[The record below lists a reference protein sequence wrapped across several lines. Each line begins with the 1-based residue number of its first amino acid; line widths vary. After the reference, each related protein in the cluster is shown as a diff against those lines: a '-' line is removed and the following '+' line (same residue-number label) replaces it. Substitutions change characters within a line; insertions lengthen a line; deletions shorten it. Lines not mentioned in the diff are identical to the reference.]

1 MAQPTNTFD
10 TYDSVGERED
20 LSDVIY
26 SISPTDTP
34 FISSAAKTKATAVLH
49 EWQTDALAAA
59 ATNNA
64 VIEGDEATL
73 DAVSATTR
81 LSNSSQIMDKTVVIT
96 GTQESV
102 DKAGRASELAY
113 QIAKKAKELKRDME
127 ATITGN
133 QAEVAGNS
141 TTARKFGSLGAWI
154 ETNDDLGASG
164 SSGGAGNTART
175 DGTQR
180 AFTEASLKS
189 VIKSVWNE
197 GGDPSM
203 IMVGPFNKQKL
214 SGFTGNSTRFDAG
227 ADATLYT
234 SVDVYASDFG
244 QLQVVP
250 NRFSRDR
257 DAYVLDMNYFA
268 IAFLRDFSMHELAKT
283 GDSEKRQLLVE
294 LKISPGRSLP
304 TSNFAAPSLV
314 RGLNLKLKRS
324 PL

>member
-34 FISSAAKTKATAVLH
+34 FLSSAAKTKATAVLH
-49 EWQTDALAAA
+49 EWQTDSLAAA

-73 DAVSATTR
+73 DASTATTR
-81 LSNSSQIMDKTVVIT
+81 LSNSTQIMDKTVVIT

-113 QIAKKAKELKRDME
+113 QIAKRAKELKRDME

-133 QAEVAGNS
+133 IAEVGGNS
-141 TTARKFGSLGAWI
+141 TTARKMGTLGSWVT
-154 ETNDDLGASG
+154 TNDDLASDGASG
-164 SSGGAGNTART
+164 AGAGNAAHT

-180 AFTEASLKS
+180 AFTEAQLKS
-189 VIKSVWNE
+189 VIKSVWNA

-203 IMVGPFNKQKL
+203 VMVGPFNKQKL

-257 DAYVLDMNYFA
+257 DAYVLDMEYWG

-294 LKISPGRSLP
+294 ATLESRNEAASGLVADLT
-304 TSNFAAPSLV
+304 TS
-314 RGLNLKLKRS
+314 
-324 PL
+324 

>member
-34 FISSAAKTKATAVLH
+34 FLSSAAKTKATAVLH
-49 EWQTDALAAA
+49 EWQTDSLAAA
-59 ATNNA
+59 STSNA
-64 VIEGDEATL
+64 VIEGDEATA
-73 DAVSATTR
+73 DSMSATTR
-81 LSNSSQIMDKTVVIT
+81 LSNSCQIMDKVIT
-96 GTQESV
+96 ISGTQEAV

-113 QIAKKAKELKRDME
+113 QIAKAAKELKRDME
-127 ATITGN
+127 ATLTGN
-133 QAEVAGNS
+133 QAEVAGNAS
-141 TTARKFGSLGAWI
+141 TARKFGSLGSWI
-154 ETNDDLGASG
+154 ASNDVMSAAG
-164 SSGGAGNTART
+164 SPASGGAGNTART

-180 AFTEASLKS
+180 VFTEAQLKS
-189 VIKSVWNE
+189 VIKSVWNA
-197 GGDPSM
+197 GGDPQ
-203 IMVGPFNKQKL
+203 IVMVGPFNKQKL

-257 DAYVLDMNYFA
+257 DAYVLDMNFFG

-283 GDSEKRQLLVE
+283 GDTEKRQLLVE
-294 LKISPGRSLP
+294 ATLESRNEAASGLVADLT
-304 TSNFAAPSLV
+304 TS
-314 RGLNLKLKRS
+314 
-324 PL
+324 

>member
-1 MAQPTNTFD
+1 
-10 TYDSVGERED
+10 
-20 LSDVIY
+20 
-26 SISPTDTP
+26 
-34 FISSAAKTKATAVLH
+34 
-49 EWQTDALAAA
+49 
-59 ATNNA
+59 
-64 VIEGDEATL
+64 
-73 DAVSATTR
+73 
-81 LSNSSQIMDKTVVIT
+81 MDKTVVIT

-133 QAEVAGNS
+133 IAEVTGGS
-141 TTARKFGSLGAWI
+141 STARKMGTLGSWVV
-154 ETNDDLGASG
+154 TNDDLASDGASG
-164 SSGGAGNTART
+164 AGAGNAAHT

-180 AFTEASLKS
+180 AFTEAQLKS
-189 VIKSVWNE
+189 VIKSVWNA

-203 IMVGPFNKQKL
+203 VMCGPFNKQKL

-257 DAYVLDMNYFA
+257 DAYVLDMEYWG

-294 LKISPGRSLP
+294 ATLESRNEGASGLVADLT
-304 TSNFAAPSLV
+304 TS
-314 RGLNLKLKRS
+314 
-324 PL
+324 

>member
-34 FISSAAKTKATAVLH
+34 FLSSAAKTKATAVLH

-59 ATNNA
+59 VTNNA

-73 DAVSATTR
+73 EASVATTR

-102 DKAGRASELAY
+102 DKAGRASEIAY

-127 ATITGN
+127 STLTSNNLEVTGS
-133 QAEVAGNS
+133 ASA
-141 TTARKFGSLGAWI
+141 ARQLGGLGSWVV
-154 ETNDDLGASG
+154 TNDDLASDGASG
-164 SSGGAGNTART
+164 AGAGNAAHTN
-175 DGTQR
+175 GTQR
-180 AFTEASLKS
+180 AFTESQLKS
-189 VIKSVWNE
+189 VIKSVWNA

-257 DAYVLDMNYFA
+257 DAYVLDMDYWGV
-268 IAFLRDFSMHELAKT
+268 AFLRDFSMHELAKT

-294 LKISPGRSLP
+294 ATLESRNEGASGLVADLT
-304 TSNFAAPSLV
+304 TS
-314 RGLNLKLKRS
+314 
-324 PL
+324 

>member
-34 FISSAAKTKATAVLH
+34 FLSSAAKTKATAVLH

-59 ATNNA
+59 VTNNA

-73 DAVSATTR
+73 DASVATTR

-102 DKAGRASELAY
+102 DKAGRASEIAY

-127 ATITGN
+127 STLTSN
-133 QAEVAGNS
+133 NAEVTGGS
-141 TTARKFGSLGAWI
+141 GTARQLGALGSWVI
-154 ETNDDLGASG
+154 TNDDMAADGASG
-164 SSGGAGNTART
+164 AGAGNAAHTN
-175 DGTQR
+175 GTQR
-180 AFTEASLKS
+180 AFTESQLKS
-189 VIKSVWNE
+189 VIKSVWNA

-257 DAYVLDMNYFA
+257 DAYVLDMDYWGV
-268 IAFLRDFSMHELAKT
+268 AFLRDFSMHELAKT

-294 LKISPGRSLP
+294 ATLESRNEAASGSVMDLT
-304 TSNFAAPSLV
+304 TS
-314 RGLNLKLKRS
+314 
-324 PL
+324 

>member
-34 FISSAAKTKATAVLH
+34 FLSSAAKTKATAVLH
-49 EWQTDALAAA
+49 EWQTDSLAAA
-59 ATNNA
+59 STSNA

-73 DAVSATTR
+73 DASTATTR
-81 LSNSSQIMDKTVVIT
+81 LSNSTQIMDKTVVIT

-113 QIAKKAKELKRDME
+113 QIAKRAKELKRDME

-133 QAEVAGNS
+133 IAEVGGNS
-141 TTARKFGSLGAWI
+141 STARKMGTLGSWVT
-154 ETNDDLGASG
+154 TNDDLASDGASG
-164 SSGGAGNTART
+164 AGAGNAAHT

-180 AFTEASLKS
+180 AFTESQLKS
-189 VIKSVWNE
+189 VIKSVWNA

-257 DAYVLDMNYFA
+257 DAYVLDMEYWG

-294 LKISPGRSLP
+294 ATLESRNEAASGLVADLT
-304 TSNFAAPSLV
+304 TS
-314 RGLNLKLKRS
+314 
-324 PL
+324 

>member
-34 FISSAAKTKATAVLH
+34 FLSSAAKTQATAVLH
-49 EWQTDALAAA
+49 EWQTDSLAAA
-59 ATNNA
+59 VTNNA

-73 DAVSATTR
+73 DASTATTR
-81 LSNSSQIMDKTVVIT
+81 LSNSTQIMDKTVVIT

-113 QIAKKAKELKRDME
+113 QIAKRAKELKRDME

-133 QAEVAGNS
+133 IAEVGGNS
-141 TTARKFGSLGAWI
+141 STARKMGTLGSWVT
-154 ETNDDLGASG
+154 TNDDLASDGASG
-164 SSGGAGNTART
+164 AGAGNAAHT

-180 AFTEASLKS
+180 AFTESQLKS
-189 VIKSVWNE
+189 VIKSVWNA

-203 IMVGPFNKQKL
+203 VMVGPFNKQKL

-257 DAYVLDMNYFA
+257 DAYVLDMEYWG

-294 LKISPGRSLP
+294 ATLESRNEAASGLVADLT
-304 TSNFAAPSLV
+304 TS
-314 RGLNLKLKRS
+314 
-324 PL
+324 

>member
-1 MAQPTNTFD
+1 
-10 TYDSVGERED
+10 
-20 LSDVIY
+20 
-26 SISPTDTP
+26 
-34 FISSAAKTKATAVLH
+34 
-49 EWQTDALAAA
+49 
-59 ATNNA
+59 
-64 VIEGDEATL
+64 
-73 DAVSATTR
+73 
-81 LSNSSQIMDKTVVIT
+81 MDKTVVIT
-96 GTQESV
+96 GTQEAV

-127 ATITGN
+127 ATVTGN
-133 QAEVAGNS
+133 QAEVTGNAS
-141 TTARKFGSLGAWI
+141 TARKFGSLGAWI

-164 SSGGAGNTART
+164 SSGGSGNTART

-180 AFTEASLKS
+180 AFTEASLKT

-294 LKISPGRSLP
+294 ATLESRNEKASGLVADLT
-304 TSNFAAPSLV
+304 TS
-314 RGLNLKLKRS
+314 
-324 PL
+324 

>member
-34 FISSAAKTKATAVLH
+34 FLSSAAKTQATAVLH

-59 ATNNA
+59 VTNNA

-73 DAVSATTR
+73 DASVATTR

-102 DKAGRASELAY
+102 DKAGRASEIAY

-127 ATITGN
+127 STLTSN
-133 QAEVAGNS
+133 NAEVTGGS
-141 TTARKFGSLGAWI
+141 GTARQLGALGSWVI
-154 ETNDDLGASG
+154 TNDDLGVSGASG
-164 SSGGAGNTART
+164 AGAGNAAHTN
-175 DGTQR
+175 GTQR
-180 AFTEASLKS
+180 AFTESQLKS
-189 VIKSVWNE
+189 VIKSVWNA

-257 DAYVLDMNYFA
+257 DAYVLDMDYWGV
-268 IAFLRDFSMHELAKT
+268 AFLRDFSMHELAKT

-294 LKISPGRSLP
+294 ATLESRNEGASGSVMDLT
-304 TSNFAAPSLV
+304 TS
-314 RGLNLKLKRS
+314 
-324 PL
+324 

>member
-59 ATNNA
+59 STSNA

-73 DAVSATTR
+73 DAVTATSR

-96 GTQESV
+96 GTQEAV

-133 QAEVAGNS
+133 QAEVTGDAS
-141 TTARKFGSLGAWI
+141 TARKLGSLGAWVAS
-154 ETNDDLGASG
+154 NDVFGTGGASG
-164 SSGGAGNTART
+164 SVGNTART

-180 AFTEASLKS
+180 VFTEAQLKS
-189 VIKSVWNE
+189 VIKSVWNA

-257 DAYVLDMNYFA
+257 DAYVLDMNYWG
-268 IAFLRDFSMHELAKT
+268 IAFLRDFTMHELSKT

-294 LKISPGRSLP
+294 ATLESRNEGASGMVADLT
-304 TSNFAAPSLV
+304 TS
-314 RGLNLKLKRS
+314 
-324 PL
+324 

>member
-26 SISPTDTP
+26 NISPTDTP
-34 FISSAAKTKATAVLH
+34 FLSSAAKTQSTAVLH
-49 EWQTDALAAA
+49 EWQTDALASAS
-59 ATNNA
+59 TSNA

-73 DAVSATTR
+73 DAVTATTR
-81 LSNSSQIMDKTVVIT
+81 LSNSCQIMDKTVVIT
-96 GTQESV
+96 GTQEAV

-127 ATITGN
+127 AQITTN
-133 QAEVAGNS
+133 NAEVTGSA
-141 TTARKFGSLGAWI
+141 TAAREMGSLGAWVA
-154 ETNDDLGASG
+154 TNDVMGTSGTSGA
-164 SSGGAGNTART
+164 AGNTART

-180 AFTEASLKS
+180 AFTEDLLKS

-197 GGDPSM
+197 GGDPTM

-257 DAYVLDMNYFA
+257 DAYVLDMNYWG
-268 IAFLRDFSMHELAKT
+268 IAFLRDFTMHELSKT

-294 LKISPGRSLP
+294 ATLESRNEAASGLVADLT
-304 TSNFAAPSLV
+304 TS
-314 RGLNLKLKRS
+314 
-324 PL
+324 

>member
-1 MAQPTNTFD
+1 
-10 TYDSVGERED
+10 
-20 LSDVIY
+20 
-26 SISPTDTP
+26 
-34 FISSAAKTKATAVLH
+34 
-49 EWQTDALAAA
+49 
-59 ATNNA
+59 
-64 VIEGDEATL
+64 
-73 DAVSATTR
+73 
-81 LSNSSQIMDKTVVIT
+81 MDKTVVIT

-102 DKAGRASELAY
+102 DKAGRASEIAY
-113 QIAKKAKELKRDME
+113 QIAKRAKELKRDME

-133 QAEVAGNS
+133 IAEVGGNAS
-141 TTARKFGSLGAWI
+141 TARKMGTLGAWTI
-154 ETNDDLGASG
+154 TNDDKAADGTTGSG
-164 SSGGAGNTART
+164 LGNTART

-180 AFTEASLKS
+180 AFTESQLKS
-189 VIKSVWNE
+189 VIKSVWNA

-203 IMVGPFNKQKL
+203 IMCGPFNKQKL

-257 DAYVLDMNYFA
+257 DAYVLDMEYWG

-294 LKISPGRSLP
+294 ATLESRNEAASGLVADLT
-304 TSNFAAPSLV
+304 TS
-314 RGLNLKLKRS
+314 
-324 PL
+324 

>member
-34 FISSAAKTKATAVLH
+34 FLSSAAKTQATAVLH
-49 EWQTDALAAA
+49 EWQTDSLAAA
-59 ATNNA
+59 STSNA

-73 DAVSATTR
+73 DASTATTR
-81 LSNSSQIMDKTVVIT
+81 LSNSTQIMDKTVVIT

-113 QIAKKAKELKRDME
+113 QIAKRAKELKRDME

-133 QAEVAGNS
+133 IAEVGGNS
-141 TTARKFGSLGAWI
+141 TTARKMGTLGSWVT
-154 ETNDDLGASG
+154 TNDDLASDGASG
-164 SSGGAGNTART
+164 AGAGNAAHT

-180 AFTEASLKS
+180 AFTEAQLKS
-189 VIKSVWNE
+189 VIKSVWNA

-203 IMVGPFNKQKL
+203 VMVGPFNKQKL

-257 DAYVLDMNYFA
+257 DAYVLDMEYWG

-294 LKISPGRSLP
+294 ATLESRNEAASGLVADLT
-304 TSNFAAPSLV
+304 TS
-314 RGLNLKLKRS
+314 
-324 PL
+324 

>member
-34 FISSAAKTKATAVLH
+34 FLSSAAKTQATAVLH
-49 EWQTDALAAA
+49 EWQTDSLAAA
-59 ATNNA
+59 VTNNA

-73 DAVSATTR
+73 DASTATTR
-81 LSNSSQIMDKTVVIT
+81 LSNSTQIMDKTVVIT

-113 QIAKKAKELKRDME
+113 QIAKRAKELKRDME

-133 QAEVAGNS
+133 IAEVGGNS
-141 TTARKFGSLGAWI
+141 STARKMGTLGSWVT
-154 ETNDDLGASG
+154 TNDDLASDGASG
-164 SSGGAGNTART
+164 AGAGNAAHT

-180 AFTEASLKS
+180 AFTESQLKS
-189 VIKSVWNE
+189 VIKSVWNA

-203 IMVGPFNKQKL
+203 VMVGPFNKQKL

-257 DAYVLDMNYFA
+257 DAYVLDMEYWG

-294 LKISPGRSLP
+294 ATLESRNEGASGLVADLT
-304 TSNFAAPSLV
+304 TS
-314 RGLNLKLKRS
+314 
-324 PL
+324 

>member
-34 FISSAAKTKATAVLH
+34 FLSSAAKTQATAVLH

-59 ATNNA
+59 VTSNA

-73 DAVSATTR
+73 DASTATTR
-81 LSNSSQIMDKTVVIT
+81 LSNSCQIMDKTVVIT

-127 ATITGN
+127 ANLTGSI
-133 QAEVAGNS
+133 AEVTGSA
-141 TTARKFGSLGAWI
+141 TAARKMGTLGAWVI
-154 ETNDDLGASG
+154 TNDDKASDG
-164 SSGGAGNTART
+164 TTGAGIGNTKRT

-180 AFTEASLKS
+180 AFTESSLKT
-189 VIKSVWNE
+189 VIKSVWNA

-257 DAYVLDMNYFA
+257 DAYVLDMDYWGV
-268 IAFLRDFSMHELAKT
+268 AFLRDFSMHELAKT

-294 LKISPGRSLP
+294 ATLESRNEAASGSVMDLT
-304 TSNFAAPSLV
+304 TS
-314 RGLNLKLKRS
+314 
-324 PL
+324 

>member
-26 SISPTDTP
+26 SIAPTDTP
-34 FISSAAKTKATAVLH
+34 FLSSAAKTQATAVLH
-49 EWQTDALAAA
+49 EWQTDSLAAA
-59 ATNNA
+59 VTNNA

-73 DAVSATTR
+73 DASTATVR

-102 DKAGRASELAY
+102 DKAGRASEIAY
-113 QIAKKAKELKRDME
+113 QIAKRAKELKRDME

-133 QAEVAGNS
+133 IAEVAGNAS
-141 TTARKFGSLGAWI
+141 TARKMGTLGAWTI
-154 ETNDDLGASG
+154 TNDNKAADGTTGSG
-164 SSGGAGNTART
+164 VGNTART

-180 AFTEASLKS
+180 AFTEAQLKD
-189 VIKSVWNE
+189 VIKSVWNA

-203 IMVGPFNKQKL
+203 IMCGPFNKQKL

-257 DAYVLDMNYFA
+257 DAYVLDMEYWG

-294 LKISPGRSLP
+294 ATLESR
-304 TSNFAAPSLV
+304 NEAAS
-314 RGLNLKLKRS
+314 GLIADLTTA
-324 PL
+324 

>member
-34 FISSAAKTKATAVLH
+34 FLSSAAKTQATAVLH
-49 EWQTDALAAA
+49 EWQTDSLASAV
-59 ATNNA
+59 TNNA

-73 DAVSATTR
+73 DASTATTR
-81 LSNSSQIMDKTVVIT
+81 LSNSTQIMDKTVVIT

-113 QIAKKAKELKRDME
+113 QIAKRAKELKRDME

-133 QAEVAGNS
+133 IAEVGGNS
-141 TTARKFGSLGAWI
+141 STARKMGTLGSWVT
-154 ETNDDLGASG
+154 TNDDLASDGASG
-164 SSGGAGNTART
+164 AGAGNAAHT

-180 AFTEASLKS
+180 AFTEAQLKS
-189 VIKSVWNE
+189 VIKSVWNA

-257 DAYVLDMNYFA
+257 DAYVLDMEYWG

-294 LKISPGRSLP
+294 ATLESRNEAASGLVADLT
-304 TSNFAAPSLV
+304 TS
-314 RGLNLKLKRS
+314 
-324 PL
+324 

>member
-26 SISPTDTP
+26 NISPTDTP
-34 FISSAAKTKATAVLH
+34 FLSSAAKTSSTAVLH
-49 EWQTDALAAA
+49 EWQTDALASAS
-59 ATNNA
+59 TSNA

-73 DAVSATTR
+73 DAVTATTR
-81 LSNSSQIMDKTVVIT
+81 LSNSCQIMDKTVVIT
-96 GTQESV
+96 GTQEAV

-127 ATITGN
+127 AQITTN
-133 QAEVAGNS
+133 NAEVTGSA
-141 TTARKFGSLGAWI
+141 TAAREMGSLGAWVA
-154 ETNDDLGASG
+154 TNDVMGTSGTSG
-164 SSGGAGNTART
+164 SVGNTART

-180 AFTEASLKS
+180 AFTEDLLKS

-197 GGDPSM
+197 GGDPTM

-257 DAYVLDMNYFA
+257 DCYVLDMNFWGV
-268 IAFLRDFSMHELAKT
+268 AFLRDFTMHELSKT

-294 LKISPGRSLP
+294 ATLESRNEAASGLVADLT
-304 TSNFAAPSLV
+304 TS
-314 RGLNLKLKRS
+314 
-324 PL
+324 

>member
-34 FISSAAKTKATAVLH
+34 FISSAAKTQATAVLH
-49 EWQTDALAAA
+49 EWQTDSLAAA
-59 ATNNA
+59 STSNA

-73 DAVSATTR
+73 DAVTATSR

-96 GTQESV
+96 GTQEAV

-133 QAEVAGNS
+133 QAEVTGDAS
-141 TTARKFGSLGAWI
+141 TARKLGSLGAWVA
-154 ETNDDLGASG
+154 TNDDFGASGASG
-164 SSGGAGNTART
+164 SAGNTART

-180 AFTEASLKS
+180 AFTEASLKT
-189 VIKSVWNE
+189 VIKNVWNA

-203 IMVGPFNKQKL
+203 VMVGPFNKQKL

-257 DAYVLDMNYFA
+257 DAYVLDMNYWG
-268 IAFLRDFSMHELAKT
+268 IAFLRDFTMHELSKT

-294 LKISPGRSLP
+294 ATLESRNEGASGLVADLT
-304 TSNFAAPSLV
+304 TS
-314 RGLNLKLKRS
+314 
-324 PL
+324 

>member
-26 SISPTDTP
+26 SIAPTDTP
-34 FISSAAKTKATAVLH
+34 FLSSAAKTKATAVLH
-49 EWQTDALAAA
+49 EWQTDSLAAA
-59 ATNNA
+59 VTNNA

-73 DAVSATTR
+73 DASTATTR

-102 DKAGRASELAY
+102 DKAGRASEIAY
-113 QIAKKAKELKRDME
+113 QIAKRAKELKRDME

-133 QAEVAGNS
+133 IAEVAGNS
-141 TTARKFGSLGAWI
+141 STARKMGTLGSWVT
-154 ETNDDLGASG
+154 TNDDLASDGASG
-164 SSGGAGNTART
+164 AGAGNAAHT

-180 AFTEASLKS
+180 AFTESQLKS
-189 VIKSVWNE
+189 VIKSVWNA

-203 IMVGPFNKQKL
+203 VMCGPFNKQKL

-257 DAYVLDMNYFA
+257 DAYVLDMEYWG

-294 LKISPGRSLP
+294 ATLESRNEAASGLIADLT
-304 TSNFAAPSLV
+304 TS
-314 RGLNLKLKRS
+314 
-324 PL
+324 